1 MNKITVI
8 KYGGSSVGDFEKM
21 KALTQKIKTRHLK
34 GESMVIVVSAMG
46 KTTNTLIHMAQE
58 ATESPTERE
67 LDVLLSTGEQVAMA
81 LLTMMLNDI
90 GVNALSLT
98 GAQAGILT
106 QGRHTQNKIKAI
118 ETHKLL
124 LHLKKGLV
132 PVVAGFQGVNEN
144 GDITTLGRGGSDTT
158 AVAIAA
164 SLGAKCEIYT
174 DVSGIYGVDPRL
186 YKEAKR
192 LPQINYDEMIEM
204 AFLGAKVM
212 EPRSVEIAKHYG
224 VPIYVASAHE
234 NQMGTWIVEG
244 ETQMEE
250 RSITGLS
257 VSENVLMVNI
267 HNIKAP
273 TQTIAG
279 LFALLAE
286 ETINVDMI
294 SQTLAEDGH
303 AGLAF
308 TVPLGDEKTLNRLLK
323 GFFQKSPHVKIHTQ
337 SHIVKLSV
345 VGSGMRTQSGIASKI
360 FSLFAQNQIP
370 YLQTTT
376 SEISISYTIKKE
388 FMPIAVSLIAKEFE
402 L

>member
-1 MNKITVI
+1 MNTISVI

-21 KALTQKIKTRHLK
+21 KALAEKIKMRHIK
-34 GESMVIVVSAMG
+34 GEPMVIVVSAMG
-46 KTTNTLIHMAQE
+46 KTTNSLIQMAHE
-58 ATESPTERE
+58 ATDCPSERE
-67 LDVLLSTGEQVAMA
+67 LDVLLSTGEQVSMA
-81 LLTMMLNDI
+81 LLTMMLNAM
-90 GVNALSLT
+90 GVHAISLT

-106 QGRHTQNKIKAI
+106 HGRHTQNKIKSI
-118 ETHKLL
+118 EGDTLL
-124 LHLKKGLV
+124 GHLKNGFV
-132 PVVAGFQGVNEN
+132 PVVAGFQGVNAN

-164 SLGAKCEIYT
+164 SLGANCEIYT
-174 DVSGIYGVDPRL
+174 DVEGIYGVDPRL

-192 LPQINYDEMIEM
+192 LPQIGYNEMIEM

-234 NQMGTWIVEG
+234 NKVGTWIKEG
-244 ETQMEE
+244 ESTMEE

-267 HNIKAP
+267 HHIPKP

-279 LFALLAE
+279 LFSLLAE
-286 ETINVDMI
+286 SSINVDMI
-294 SQTLAEDGH
+294 SQTLGENGH

-308 TVPLGDEKTLNRLLK
+308 TVPLSDERTLTPLLK
-323 GFFQKSPHVKIHTQ
+323 HFFSKSPHVKIQTL

-360 FSLFAQNQIP
+360 FNIFAQNKIP

-376 SEISISYTIKKE
+376 SEISISYTIEKE
-388 FMPIAVSLIAKEFE
+388 FMPHAVSLIARAFE